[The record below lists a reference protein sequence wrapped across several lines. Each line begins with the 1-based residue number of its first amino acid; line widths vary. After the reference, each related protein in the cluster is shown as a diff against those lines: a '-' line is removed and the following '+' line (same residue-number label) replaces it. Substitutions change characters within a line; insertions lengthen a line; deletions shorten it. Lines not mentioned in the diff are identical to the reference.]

1 MYILYTRVVQCII
14 ILSKREPQQRAYII
28 RLRELIAIY
37 TPDIIRPNST
47 QYNNNKYIRTR

>member
-1 MYILYTRVVQCII
+1 MHARTVYYNII
-14 ILSKREPQQRAYII
+14 EKRTAYII

-47 QYNNNKYIRTR
+47 QYNNNKYVRTR